1 MAQLKMQQLN
11 ECQIDQ
17 FQQYVWDFYKKQGR
31 AFAWRHV
38 DDPYLVLVSEIMLQ
52 QTQTDRVAIK
62 YDQFL
67 SIFPTI
73 HALAQA
79 SLKDVLSV
87 WKGLGYNR
95 RGMYLHQIAQR
106 VVHEHAGIIPQ
117 DPHILQTFPGLG
129 HATARSICA
138 FAYNLPVVF
147 IETNIRAV
155 FIACFFAQHDAVADK
170 DIMPLV
176 EQTLAHDAARDW
188 YYALMDLGVYFKR
201 TMINPSRKSAHY
213 IKQSTFKG
221 SLRQMRG
228 KIIGLLTQHTLLEN
242 DALMIHLEH
251 DARIIPALDALV
263 RDGLIMRTDR
273 GFSIKN

>member
-1 MAQLKMQQLN
+1 
-11 ECQIDQ
+11 
-17 FQQYVWDFYKKQGR
+17 
-31 AFAWRHV
+31 
-38 DDPYLVLVSEIMLQ
+38 
-52 QTQTDRVAIK
+52 
-62 YDQFL
+62 
-67 SIFPTI
+67 
-73 HALAQA
+73 
-79 SLKDVLSV
+79 
-87 WKGLGYNR
+87 
-95 RGMYLHQIAQR
+95 
-106 VVHEHAGIIPQ
+106 
-117 DPHILQTFPGLG
+117 
-129 HATARSICA
+129 
-138 FAYNLPVVF
+138 
-147 IETNIRAV
+147 
-155 FIACFFAQHDAVADK
+155 
-170 DIMPLV
+170 V

-251 DARIIPALDALV
+251 DARIVPALDALV